1 MGLTVDGF
9 DSVSLSP
16 VPNAKGVEVELGR
29 MAATELGDVR
39 EVVVTL
45 LSSSILATVC
55 GWYVDGG
62 MKGLVKEE
70 DDAPLSLYVD
80 AIAALAIA
88 WRAMSSVRV
97 EYVSGLGKSFGQ
109 SITR

>member
-39 EVVVTL
+39 EVVLTL
-45 LSSSILATVC
+45 LSSSILATVR
-55 GWYVDGG
+55 G
-62 MKGLVKEE
+62 
-70 DDAPLSLYVD
+70 
-80 AIAALAIA
+80 
-88 WRAMSSVRV
+88 
-97 EYVSGLGKSFGQ
+97 
-109 SITR
+109 